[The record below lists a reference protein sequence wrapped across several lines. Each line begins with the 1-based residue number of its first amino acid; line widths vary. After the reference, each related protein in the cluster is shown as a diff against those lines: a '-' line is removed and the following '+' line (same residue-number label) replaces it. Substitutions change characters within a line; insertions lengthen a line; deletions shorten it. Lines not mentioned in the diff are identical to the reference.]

1 MSEKQILCK
10 STMPPTILP
19 TLSTPTIGQPS
30 FPNELLRCILLHV
43 LPKDLPT
50 VAAAN
55 RHLRAAVVACIDS
68 NLAQHHIS
76 PTSSRERKSSSR
88 EYQSP
93 KPADGPPEYH
103 LVRIPF
109 NHPLLR
115 FHHSVAA
122 LCHHG
127 INDHIASQMWGLN
140 SAYQVWEGFFHSRIS
155 CEARAFCAERVQALR
170 AAVQIRF
177 RRPKPNNVSSILDE
191 EINDLAEAMNMAL
204 LMNSVELLQ
213 DIHGAIP
220 EAISGDPESDT
231 MKSYFHTCA
240 KMGFLEGLEL
250 VPSNHSLLNSPRG
263 FLHSAYYGRNLAAM
277 QRVLEKGALLN
288 QTVARSLWFTFE
300 EGEPV
305 FECLQLLLKYGFN
318 PNWAFLGNP
327 GNTALES
334 FTTDEAYE
342 CMKLLLDH
350 GADPNFRD
358 NREKTALDYIAFN
371 REAKCKSL
379 LLLIKAGANIDE
391 ICPPWG
397 GPALSVACLPGG
409 VNWEVI
415 ETLLDAGASLNVSCR
430 LPPLHAAVR
439 QGKKDLVKRF
449 LNAGALV
456 NFPNEYGRTP
466 LHFALHDREM
476 FKEVEIPLL
485 LLEAGADPTIRCGRN
500 CTPLDGLEPDDED
513 IEWCAETLRLFD
525 ALVEHGAALD
535 KGWKKALAEAKRVVR

>member
-1 MSEKQILCK
+1 
-10 STMPPTILP
+10 MPPTILP
-19 TLSTPTIGQPS
+19 ALTTPTLGHPS

-55 RHLRAAVVACIDS
+55 RHLRAAVAACIDIE
-68 NLAQHHIS
+68 LAQHHLS
-76 PTSSRERKSSSR
+76 QTSSRERKSSSR
-88 EYQSP
+88 EYQKP

-122 LCHHG
+122 LCRHG
-127 INDHIASQMWGLN
+127 INDHIASQMWGLD
-140 SAYQVWEGFFHSRIS
+140 SAYQVCEGFFHGRVSF
-155 CEARAFCAERVQALR
+155 EARAFCAERVKALQ
-170 AAVQIRF
+170 AAVLVRF
-177 RRPKPNNVSSILDE
+177 RRPRPSDSLILDK

-204 LMNSVELLQ
+204 LMNSAELLQ
-213 DIHGAIP
+213 DIYSAVP
-220 EAISGDPESDT
+220 EVLSEDLESDT
-231 MKSYFHTCA
+231 MKSYFQTCA
-240 KMGFLEGLEL
+240 KMGYLEGLEL
-250 VPSNHSLLNSPRG
+250 VPSNHSLLNSTRG
-263 FLHSAYYGRNLAAM
+263 LLHSAYYGRNLAAM
-277 QRVLEKGALLN
+277 QLVLEKGALLN
-288 QTVARSLWFTFE
+288 QSVAEDLWFTFR

-305 FECLQLLLKYGFN
+305 FESLQLLLKYGFD
-318 PNWAFLGNP
+318 PNWAFLGNL
-327 GNTALES
+327 GVTALET
-334 FTTDEAYE
+334 FARDDAYE

-350 GADPNFRD
+350 GADPNFRND
-358 NREKTALDYIAFN
+358 REKTALDYIAFS
-371 REAKCKSL
+371 RKAEIKTL
-379 LLLIKAGANIDE
+379 LLLIKAGANLDE
-391 ICPPWG
+391 VCPTWG

-449 LNAGALV
+449 LDAGALV
-456 NFPNEYGRTP
+456 NFPNEYGNTP
-466 LHFALHDREM
+466 LHFALYDPEM

-485 LLEAGADPTIRCGRN
+485 LLEAGADPKIRCGRN
-500 CTPLDGLEPDDED
+500 CTPLHGLEPDDEE

-525 ALVEHGAALD
+525 ALVKHGAELD
-535 KGWKKALAEAKRVVR
+535 EGWKKALAKAVRVVGKAASSEELAA